1 MKSVYDFCTS
11 KWDEALI
18 KPQKAKLSEIMLL
31 TIPEDMALLKKADKA
46 KTIVVQKNA
55 SVYTC
60 LQILKMGFSHCLDS
74 SQPDFDREVLVSSL
88 MLINPTVL
96 VDSSTPFFLRGLN
109 PESSVA
115 SNATTSISIANR
127 HEIPTA
133 LKQLMT
139 FFSNA
144 NTSQNLPDVVTFT
157 ADELLSNGLNAH
169 ARKGLINEPVHLFMG
184 IDKASFVVGC
194 IDSAGS
200 LDRNVMLDKLSV
212 EFSGDTITA
221 NPGSGGAGIGLRLVV
236 DGASS
241 LYIHSV
247 PNRKTIFCCGFK
259 LKNIKSNL
267 TRSKHLH
274 FSNNDHF

>member
-1 MKSVYDFCTS
+1 MKSVYDFCLS
-11 KWDEALI
+11 KWGEALV
-18 KPQKAKLSEIMLL
+18 KPQRAKLSEIMLL
-31 TIPEDMALLKKADKA
+31 TVPEDMALLKKADKS
-46 KTIVVQKNA
+46 KTIVIQKNT
-55 SVYTC
+55 SIYTC

-88 MLINPTVL
+88 MLINPTAL
-96 VDSSTPFFLRGLN
+96 VDSSVPFFLRGLN
-109 PESSVA
+109 QESSVA
-115 SNATTSISIANR
+115 SHATTSIEVANR
-127 HEIPTA
+127 REIPMA

-139 FFSNA
+139 FFTNA
-144 NTSQNLPDVVTFT
+144 NISQNLSDVVTFT
-157 ADELLSNGLNAH
+157 ADELLSNGLNAQVK
-169 ARKGLINEPVHLFMG
+169 KGLSNLPVHLFMG
-184 IDKASFVVGC
+184 IDKTSFVIGC

-200 LDRNVMLDKLSV
+200 LDRDTMLDKLSA
-212 EFSGDTITA
+212 EFAGETITA
-221 NPGSGGAGIGLRLVV
+221 NPGSGGAGIGLRLVL

-274 FSNNDHF
+274 FTNSNHL